1 MRNRNNKGFL
11 LTFVIVALALM
22 STVMFVLAGGANAML
37 FHADTAY
44 LQAVERNLTASGLA
58 WARANISAH
67 GTTAVGEPITLS
79 TKGFGVPDAGLAVAI
94 TQVQADRATVRI
106 ATSCTKGR
114 HTVNATHE
122 YAIDVRR

>member
-1 MRNRNNKGFL
+1 MRKRNKGFL

-44 LQAVERNLTASGLA
+44 LQAVERNLLASGLA
-58 WARANISAH
+58 WARANIVAK
-67 GTTAVGEPITLS
+67 GAAAVAEPVKLS
-79 TKGFGVPDAGLAVAI
+79 TEGFDVPNAGLTVAI

-114 HTVNATHE
+114 RTLNATRD
-122 YAIDVRR
+122 YAIDLP